1 MPSNQRPAAA
11 KKPLRKN
18 RSAARSGSMTRSG
31 APRHRIQVQIGA
43 RYAALVRQDQL
54 RQAARAALAVQ
65 GVTEARALSIVITG
79 AAQLRRLN
87 RQFRG
92 IDAPTD
98 VLSFNADDE
107 PGYLGDVIISF
118 PTARTQARSG
128 GHPVAAELQLLVVH
142 GVLHLL
148 GHDHAGRAEQATMW
162 RAQAAA
168 LRSIRAAIT
177 APAD

>member
-1 MPSNQRPAAA
+1 VIR
-11 KKPLRKN
+11 
-18 RSAARSGSMTRSG
+18 
-31 APRHRIQVQIGA
+31 VQAGA
-43 RYAALVRQDQL
+43 RYTARVRADRL
-54 RQAARAALAVQ
+54 KRAARAALTAA
-65 GVTEARALSIVITG
+65 GVPHPTSLSIVITG

-107 PGYLGDVIISF
+107 PGYLGDVIISW
-118 PTARTQARSG
+118 PTARAQARAG
-128 GHPVAAELQLLVVH
+128 GHPVEAELQLLVVH

-148 GHDHAGRAEQATMW
+148 GYDHATASDKAAMW
-162 RAQAAA
+162 AAQAQA

-177 APAD
+177 APKE